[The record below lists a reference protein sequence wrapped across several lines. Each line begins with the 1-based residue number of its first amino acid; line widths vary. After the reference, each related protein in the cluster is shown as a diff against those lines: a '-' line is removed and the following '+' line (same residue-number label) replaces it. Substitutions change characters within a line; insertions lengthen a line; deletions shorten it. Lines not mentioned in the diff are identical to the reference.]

1 MTAKRK
7 PPAQAPLFPEAP
19 VLLSE
24 ADARRIDAL
33 AEALALAVAALPMPA
48 KVDALNRARRA
59 LHHVSPFKAEPV
71 DCVLWFPKEDVVANG
86 HNPNSVAPP
95 EMVALAHSMQKYG
108 ITMPIVGVRVTT
120 PHAPE
125 PPQIRINDGFHRN
138 LVVRTDPVVSAR
150 TGGFMPLSLLKGDF
164 SEADEMSATILHNQ
178 ARGTHSVV
186 KELAIVQRLDSEGW
200 TDEQI
205 GVGTVKSEEELVRM
219 RQLGGASKN
228 LASASYANAW
238 TFEK

>member
-1 MTAKRK
+1 MTAKRR
-7 PPAQAPLFPEAP
+7 PTAQVPLFPDAP
-19 VLLSE
+19 MPLSE
-24 ADARRIDAL
+24 ADARRVDVLTEQLARIIDAL
-33 AEALALAVAALPMPA
+33 PMSA

-59 LHHVSPFKAEPV
+59 LHHVSPFKSEPV
-71 DCVLWFPKEDVVANG
+71 DCVLWFPKEDVVANS

-95 EMVALAHSMQKYG
+95 EMVALTHSMQKYG
-108 ITMPIVGVRVTT
+108 ITMPIVGVRV
-120 PHAPE
+120 AAAAE
-125 PPQIRINDGFHRN
+125 GLVQIRINDGFHRN
-138 LVVRTDPVVSAR
+138 VVVRTDPVVSAR
-150 TGGFMPLSLLKGDF
+150 TLGYMPISLLKGDF

-219 RQLGGASKN
+219 RQVGGAAKN